1 MTDFNAREALK
12 ELQKILEHYDEVE
25 NLEEYVEDTYI
36 NDILFFLGKSID
48 EDMHS
53 WAQGY
58 RKFMATRIYPKA
70 LKEHEEHRAH
80 FARKL
85 GNGA

>member
-1 MTDFNAREALK
+1 MSKFNAREALA
-12 ELQKILEHYDEVE
+12 ELQKILQHYDESEGLE
-25 NLEEYVEDTYI
+25 NYKVDTYI
-36 NDILFFLGKSID
+36 NDVLFFIGKSID
-48 EDMHS
+48 DDEYN

-70 LKEHEEHRAH
+70 LSEHECLRAH

-85 GNGA
+85 GLRT